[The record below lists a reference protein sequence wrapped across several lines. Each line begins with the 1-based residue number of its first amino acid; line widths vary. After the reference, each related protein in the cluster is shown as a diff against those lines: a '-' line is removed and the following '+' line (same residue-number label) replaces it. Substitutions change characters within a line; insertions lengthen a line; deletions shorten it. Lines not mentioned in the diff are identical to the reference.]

1 MNETQLSKEQE
12 NIIME
17 EWNSHPDDP
26 PALLDLIKKAF
37 PDDNFDGRSKEGR
50 AVKAFLATREIRAR
64 GAHEYQPK
72 RKINLS
78 DEDKEFLL
86 NNASVMK
93 PLELTRVVFKDN
105 TLSNLSQESR
115 CVTEYLGTL
124 PSEALLMPLSEEVNS
139 EYKTPKTFASSL
151 ARINKYVHPPLD
163 KDKMSPAQRKS
174 VNSLISYLN
183 TYRFTHQIN
192 SYITPS
198 DRDLFESSFIRY
210 TYDKYDLTQ
219 EEVDQYIVL
228 SCEVVIASTV
238 QSRVERLSNLLD
250 NSADDSDGRRM
261 SMSLIEAISSCQ
273 TEYNQCINRQT
284 KLLNDLKEKR
294 STRLSKE
301 LKNNASIL
309 NLVEMWKEEE
319 SRKKM
324 IKLAE
329 IRKSILTDE
338 IDRLTT
344 IDELKG
350 KILGL
355 SEDEILNG

>member
-1 MNETQLSKEQE
+1 MDDIKLTEDQKSV
-12 NIIME
+12 IMD
-17 EWNSHPDDP
+17 EWNSNPNDP
-26 PALLDLIKKAF
+26 PALLTLIQKAF
-37 PDDNFDGRSKEGR
+37 PDENFDGRSKEGR
-50 AVKAFLATREIRAR
+50 AVKAFLATRKIHAR
-64 GAHEYQPK
+64 GAHKYQPK
-72 RKINLS
+72 EKKALT
-78 DEDKEFLL
+78 DEQKEFID
-86 NNASVMK
+86 NNACTMK
-93 PLELTRVVFKDN
+93 PHELTKVVFKDPS
-105 TLSNLSQESR
+105 LSNLSQEAR
-115 CVTEYLGTL
+115 CVSEYLDTL
-124 PSEALLMPLSEEVNS
+124 PQDLLLMPANEEVTS
-139 EYKTPKTFASSL
+139 AYKSPKTFASSL
-151 ARINKYVHPPLD
+151 ARINKYVHPALN
-163 KDKMSPAQRKS
+163 KDKMSPAQRKAIG
-174 VNSLISYLN
+174 SLIGYLS
-183 TYRFTHQIN
+183 TYRFMHQIN
-192 SYITPS
+192 SYLLSS
-198 DRDLFESSFIRY
+198 DRDLFESSFVRY
-210 TYDKYDLTQ
+210 SHDKYDLTQ

-238 QSRVERLSNLLD
+238 QARVERLSRLMD
-250 NSADDSDGRRM
+250 DSADDTEGRRM

-329 IRKSILTDE
+329 LRKIVVKEE

-344 IDELKG
+344 MDELKG

-355 SEDEILNG
+355 SENEVLNG